1 MTVLDQE
8 VIVAKTRDTGTSAAR
23 ACRRQGLVPGIVY
36 GKRID
41 SIPITLGSAELRK
54 LLAKGMSHIHRLKIE
69 GANFEDRIMVQAIDR
84 NPLTGEIIHID
95 LHRISMEDKV
105 RLEVPI
111 VLIGEEQLAST
122 GLILQ
127 RQLREA
133 AIESLPTDIP
143 SQITFDVSD
152 MQAGDTLLAGDLP
165 IPDDVRLVTSPEE
178 VVAVVVAPR
187 RAAEEADAE
196 EAADEAAGEAAA
208 DQAPES

>member
-36 GKRID
+36 GKGID
-41 SIPITLGSAELRK
+41 SIPITLGSAELRE

>member
-36 GKRID
+36 GKGVD
-41 SIPITLGSAELRK
+41 SIPITLGFAELRE

>member
-152 MQAGDTLLAGDLP
+152 MQTGDTLLAGDLP
-165 IPDDVRLVTSPEE
+165 IPDDVRLVTAPEE

-187 RAAEEADAE
+187 RAAGGADAE